1 MLLILFYISN
11 ITLLI
16 FIQKMDEKN
25 ETTPKQKSNKQITK
39 DAPELVRFCLS
50 VLINSSANCL

>member
-16 FIQKMDEKN
+16 FIQKMDEKK
-25 ETTPKQKSNKQITK
+25 ETTHKQKSNKQLTK
-39 DAPELVRFCLS
+39 DAPELVRFYLS